1 MDPINIF
8 VGITMLF
15 AMTAN
20 YSGAKGGLKKSLT
33 KVANRPKTYLQKV
46 PPNISAVILII
57 LILGIFKI
65 GTFEKGI
72 IENEEICRIIGLL
85 FFIGFS
91 FLQVLSFKQLGNNY
105 SQEILIL
112 KDHQLHTS
120 GLYSFIRH
128 PQYLSQI
135 LADIGA
141 AVALMS
147 YIALPLVLLIELPLF
162 LLRAKEE
169 ERILKKHF
177 GDEFISYKKKSGFI
191 FPFIG

>member
-1 MDPINIF
+1 MDPINIL

-46 PPNISAVILII
+46 PPNVSAVILII
-57 LILGIFKI
+57 LILGVFKL
-65 GTFEKGI
+65 GTFENTPF
-72 IENEEICRIIGLL
+72 ENEELYRIIGLIV
-85 FFIGFS
+85 FIGFS

-112 KDHQLHTS
+112 KDHELHTS

-141 AVALMS
+141 AIALMS
-147 YIALPLVLLIELPLF
+147 YIALPLVIFVELPLF

-169 ERILKKHF
+169 ERILAKHF
-177 GDEFISYKKKSGFI
+177 DDEFVSYKKKSGFI
-191 FPFIG
+191 LPFIG

>member
-1 MDPINIF
+1 MDPINIL

-46 PPNISAVILII
+46 PPNVSAVILII
-57 LILGIFKI
+57 LILGVFKL
-65 GTFEKGI
+65 GTFENTPF
-72 IENEEICRIIGLL
+72 ENEELYRIIGLIV
-85 FFIGFS
+85 FIGFS

-112 KDHQLHTS
+112 KDHELHTS

-141 AVALMS
+141 AIALMS
-147 YIALPLVLLIELPLF
+147 YIALPLVIFVELPLF

-169 ERILKKHF
+169 ERILAKHF
-177 GDEFISYKKKSGFI
+177 GDEFVSYKKKSGFI
-191 FPFIG
+191 LPFIG

>member
-177 GDEFISYKKKSGFI
+177 GDEFVSYKKKSGFI

>member
-1 MDPINIF
+1 MDPINIL

-46 PPNISAVILII
+46 PPNVSAVILII
-57 LILGIFKI
+57 LILGVFKL
-65 GTFEKGI
+65 GTFENTPC
-72 IENEEICRIIGLL
+72 ENEELYRIIGLIV
-85 FFIGFS
+85 FIGFS

-112 KDHQLHTS
+112 KDHELHTS

-141 AVALMS
+141 AIALMS
-147 YIALPLVLLIELPLF
+147 YIALPLVIFVELPLF

-169 ERILKKHF
+169 ERILAKHF
-177 GDEFISYKKKSGFI
+177 DDEFVSYKKKSGFI
-191 FPFIG
+191 LPFIG

>member
-57 LILGIFKI
+57 LILGIFEI

-177 GDEFISYKKKSGFI
+177 GDEFVSYKKKSGFI

>member
-1 MDPINIF
+1 MDPINIL

-15 AMTAN
+15 ALTAN

-46 PPNISAVILII
+46 PPNVSAVILII

-65 GTFEKGI
+65 GTFEKTLV
-72 IENEEICRIIGLL
+72 ENEEIYRIIGLL
-85 FFIGFS
+85 FFLGFS
-91 FLQVLSFKQLGNNY
+91 FLQVISFKQLGNNY

-112 KDHQLHTS
+112 KDHELITS

-147 YIALPLVLLIELPLF
+147 YIALPLVILVELPLF

-169 ERILKKHF
+169 ERILAKHF
-177 GDEFISYKKKSGFI
+177 GDEFVNYKKKSGFI
-191 FPFIG
+191 LPFIG

>member
-1 MDPINIF
+1 MDPINIL

-46 PPNISAVILII
+46 PPNVSAVILII
-57 LILGIFKI
+57 LILGVFKL
-65 GTFEKGI
+65 GTFENTPF
-72 IENEEICRIIGLL
+72 ENEELYRIIGLIV
-85 FFIGFS
+85 FIGFS

-112 KDHQLHTS
+112 KDHELHTS

-141 AVALMS
+141 AIALMS
-147 YIALPLVLLIELPLF
+147 YIALPLVIFVELPLF

-169 ERILKKHF
+169 ERILAKHF
-177 GDEFISYKKKSGFI
+177 DDEFVRYKKKSGFI
-191 FPFIG
+191 LPFIG

>member
-1 MDPINIF
+1 MDPINIL

-46 PPNISAVILII
+46 PPNVSAVILII

-65 GTFEKGI
+65 GTFEKTLV
-72 IENEEICRIIGLL
+72 ENEEIYRIIGLL
-85 FFIGFS
+85 FFLGFS
-91 FLQVLSFKQLGNNY
+91 FLQVISFKQLGNNY

-112 KDHQLHTS
+112 KDHELITS

-147 YIALPLVLLIELPLF
+147 YIALPLVILVELPLF

-169 ERILKKHF
+169 ERILAKHF
-177 GDEFISYKKKSGFI
+177 GDEFVNYKKKSGFI
-191 FPFIG
+191 LPFIG